1 MYAKN
6 GHILV
11 KNLVAPRSKS
21 VLHLYYTQREETVV
35 EPYKATK
42 QPASPRGSDHLEK
55 SLAPLPEADLIL
67 ANMRKPQE
75 VLSPAEVEHL
85 DNSSI
90 TPLDEIR
97 LFTFGNRV
105 IYVAPLTVGGN
116 YPVFLSYL
124 ISEIYP
130 GGKLWEFFWIYDYL
144 QITSISE
151 DVELGSVLAEFIK
164 TGNLPKQA

>member
-1 MYAKN
+1 M
-6 GHILV
+6 
-11 KNLVAPRSKS
+11 
-21 VLHLYYTQREETVV
+21 ET
-35 EPYKATK
+35 YKATK
-42 QPASPRGSDHLEK
+42 QPASPLGSDHLEK
-55 SLAPLPEADLIL
+55 SLAPQADSELIL
-67 ANMRKPQE
+67 ANMRQPHE

-105 IYVAPLTVGGN
+105 IYVAPLTVGGDE
-116 YPVFLSYL
+116 PVFLCYL